1 MESPAIEGDS
11 PLYEIS
17 GVELSLR
24 EVGRDT

>member
-11 PLYEIS
+11 PLYEII

-24 EVGRDT
+24 QVGRDT